1 MAPVYP
7 WDGPLRYGRAT
18 ALGVQGAIRT
28 PVITFDAGQ
37 TLVELDLDFLAARL
51 GERGVIISPDALA
64 AAAPAAWRH
73 YDTVVDA
80 GHDHG
85 HAWRA
90 LFTRLLADAGIADP
104 EPHVAW
110 LWAENP
116 RANLWRKP
124 IAGMVELARE
134 LGRWGVTVAVL
145 SNSEGGLAE
154 LLADIGI
161 ADAFAA
167 IIDSGRVG
175 FEKPDRRIFE
185 YALEAV
191 GAAGAEA
198 IHIGDSWDADIVGA
212 RAAGWR
218 AIWYPRG
225 TGSPDGSLAYG
236 RRGAPVDDPSIAIA
250 HDPSEVRAALARWG
264 VARESG

>member
-1 MAPVYP
+1 M
-7 WDGPLRYGRAT
+7 
-18 ALGVQGAIRT
+18 
-28 PVITFDAGQ
+28 
-37 TLVELDLDFLAARL
+37 
-51 GERGVIISPDALA
+51 
-64 AAAPAAWRH
+64 
-73 YDTVVDA
+73 
-80 GHDHG
+80 
-85 HAWRA
+85 
-90 LFTRLLADAGIADP
+90 
-104 EPHVAW
+104 AW

-116 RANLWRKP
+116 RVNLWRKP
-124 IAGMVELARE
+124 ISGMVELARE
-134 LGRWGVTVAVL
+134 LGRRGVTVAVL

-175 FEKPDRRIFE
+175 FEKPDRRIFD

-218 AIWYPRG
+218 AIWY
-225 TGSPDGSLAYG
+225 GSLAFG
-236 RRGAPVDDPSIAIA
+236 RRVSPVDDPSIAIA
-250 HDPSEVRAALARWG
+250 RDPSEVRAALARWG
-264 VARESG
+264 V